1 MLASVLIWVCQAELL
16 QTIHSESWS
25 KPYFQAASLKSGWVV
40 MLPIW
45 FVLSKINEAKQD
57 EITFRR
63 PLRPSLKILGLSLGL
78 TILVQAS
85 SATWIA
91 SLGLTAVSINSAIY
105 NINPLLVYVFSIP
118 ILSERASVTK
128 SFAVLIAMLGTSIVT
143 LGTSN
148 LWSSSGGTKEGALLG
163 NGLVIISA
171 CLFAL
176 KEVLFKKYFASVS
189 VSLTPLTDALLV
201 VGLIGLCSAVTLV
214 PLTFLLDLTGVETY
228 QLPTPELARSY
239 GFVAILMAMYQAC
252 LLAAIALTTPT
263 FVAMG
268 TMLAVPGSILFDF
281 VYKGYLVS
289 LIGMSGIA
297 LIITAFAFLLFANTI
312 DEALGYARRTALR
325 SCDTPAANGQANG
338 HTNGHAANGGTKSSK
353 TVPHD
358 ARDLV

>member
-1 MLASVLIWVCQAELL
+1 MALGYPFTCPCPHL
-16 QTIHSESWS
+16 
-25 KPYFQAASLKSGWVV
+25 SLPLDS
-40 MLPIW
+40 
-45 FVLSKINEAKQD
+45 
-57 EITFRR
+57 R
-63 PLRPSLKILGLSLGL
+63 PPPSLP
-78 TILVQAS
+78 Q
-85 SATWIA
+85 
-91 SLGLTAVSINSAIY
+91 
-105 NINPLLVYVFSIP
+105 VYVFSIP
-118 ILSERASVTK
+118 LLNERASVTK

-176 KEVLFKKYFASVS
+176 KEVLFKKHFASVS
-189 VSLTPLTDALLV
+189 ISLTPLTDALLV

-228 QLPTPELARSY
+228 ELPTPELARSY
-239 GFVAILMAMYQAC
+239 GFVAVLMAMYQAC

-289 LIGMSGIA
+289 LIGMSGIV

-312 DEALGYARRTALR
+312 DEALGYARRRALR
-325 SCDTPAANGQANG
+325 SCEVPSMHANG
-338 HTNGHAANGGTKSSK
+338 HANGHAANGAVAKGK